1 MSMREPSRAI
11 KLCGT
16 EQGDVVGQ
24 TLRAGPLTAEFDKG
38 NLRYLRYQGVEV
50 LRALAYLVRDENWG
64 TYTPQLEDLRI
75 EQRSDSFKITY
86 TGVCARADQQV
97 AYDAN
102 IEGRSDGSIHFRAT
116 GRPLTDFVTARTGF
130 VVLHPLKGVADHAL
144 EVEHVDGRVVKDK
157 FPALVNPDCPFR
169 DVRALKHEVLPGVWA
184 TCRMEGEAFEMEDH
198 RNWTDASF
206 KTYVRPLS
214 KPWPYTLT
222 KGEAFEQSVKLS
234 FSGRPRSASG
244 AAASNTIE
252 VKLGPATKQKVPP
265 LGLGMPAEE
274 VDSTLAQIE
283 LLKPV
288 APKFLQCWF
297 DPRQKHGVSLLHK
310 YRQICDA
317 VGATAVLEIVVQS
330 IDDFGNE
337 LDRVAEYA
345 EMARLKVVGV
355 AVCPVGDLKSV
366 LPGGKRPP
374 APPLEELY
382 VAARDSFPGIK
393 LGGGMFSFFTELN
406 RKRPPAQL
414 LDFVTN
420 TTCPIVHAADDRS
433 VMETLEA
440 LPYQIETAR
449 SFIGGTP
456 HRVGPSSIGCRENPH
471 GATYAPNPNNERV
484 CLAKVEPRQ
493 RGIFSA
499 AWTLGYIATLAQAGV
514 SQICMAAPTGPLGLI
529 YARGD
534 NTQPW
539 FDTLDGPAVYPVYHV
554 LAGLTK
560 GSGASILQN
569 QNSAPE
575 KVISFAYRATGV
587 TRLWLANLTA
597 QTQNVRLSG
606 LPKLP
611 ANGRASIRKLHADN
625 FVAVCTGRPLGPVP
639 ELKSEAVELDAYAV
653 ACIDIG

>member
-1 MSMREPSRAI
+1 
-11 KLCGT
+11 
-16 EQGDVVGQ
+16 
-24 TLRAGPLTAEFDKG
+24 
-38 NLRYLRYQGVEV
+38 
-50 LRALAYLVRDENWG
+50 
-64 TYTPQLEDLRI
+64 
-75 EQRSDSFKITY
+75 
-86 TGVCARADQQV
+86 
-97 AYDAN
+97 
-102 IEGRSDGSIHFRAT
+102 
-116 GRPLTDFVTARTGF
+116 
-130 VVLHPLKGVADHAL
+130 
-144 EVEHVDGRVVKDK
+144 
-157 FPALVNPDCPFR
+157 
-169 DVRALKHEVLPGVWA
+169 
-184 TCRMEGEAFEMEDH
+184 
-198 RNWTDASF
+198 
-206 KTYVRPLS
+206 
-214 KPWPYTLT
+214 
-222 KGEAFEQSVKLS
+222 
-234 FSGRPRSASG
+234 
-244 AAASNTIE
+244 
-252 VKLGPATKQKVPP
+252 
-265 LGLGMPAEE
+265 
-274 VDSTLAQIE
+274 
-283 LLKPV
+283 
-288 APKFLQCWF
+288 
-297 DPRQKHGVSLLHK
+297 
-310 YRQICDA
+310 